1 MVFLCV
7 ELCVVFAL
15 MVLFS
20 PVVFRLEAPSSV
32 LRVGVA
38 LISNGK
44 LQVHKTPVCSLCCL
58 FLLLLM
64 SLYFVEVNIFFSCI
78 FSPPPL
84 FRR

>member
-1 MVFLCV
+1 MVFLWV

-20 PVVFRLEAPSSV
+20 PVVFHLEAPNFV

-44 LQVHKTPVCSLCCL
+44 LQVHKTPVSSFCFFL
-58 FLLLLM
+58 FLLMNRSLCNFFFLV
-64 SLYFVEVNIFFSCI
+64 LYFLS
-78 FSPPPL
+78 PL
-84 FRR
+84 FCR